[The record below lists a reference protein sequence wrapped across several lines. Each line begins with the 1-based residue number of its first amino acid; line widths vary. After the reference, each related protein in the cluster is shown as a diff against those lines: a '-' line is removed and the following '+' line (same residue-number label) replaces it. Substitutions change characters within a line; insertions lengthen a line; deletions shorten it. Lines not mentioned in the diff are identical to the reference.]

1 MSTVTV
7 GCKLPHGLV
16 LELAN
21 GSEIALN
28 GTNVNAKGRDFYV
41 PPAEYGETEVDA
53 ALFEQWLK
61 DHKDAPYVKNGFVFA
76 AAKPADLKAKAKD
89 GAKKTGLEPMSQT
102 APGID
107 KSE

>member
-1 MSTVTV
+1 MANITV
-7 GCKLPHGLV
+7 GCKLPHGLL
-16 LELAN
+16 LELAD
-21 GSEIALN
+21 GSSVELN

-41 PPAEYGETEVDA
+41 PPAEYGETEVDG
-53 ALFEQWLK
+53 ALFNQWLA
-61 DHKDAPYVKNGFVFA
+61 DHKTAPYVVNGFVFA

-89 GAKKTGLEPMSQT
+89 SAKKTGLEPMSQT